1 LLYTNTSAEKN
12 HARCI
17 NGGIEENRRKTNEG
31 VEEKR
36 SQHMDDREVEELAV
50 VVELSLEKMLRV
62 RLSGCTLMEK
72 IFTMMILEP
81 MYICSTSRSI

>member
-1 LLYTNTSAEKN
+1 VKN

-17 NGGIEENRRKTNEG
+17 NGGIEESRRKPNKGFEG
-31 VEEKR
+31 NR

-50 VVELSLEKMLRV
+50 VVELSVEEMLRV